1 MITTVTAPIWRWTS
15 GSAPASWFFA
25 TIDPHISTE
34 IRYERLGLTRGFGS
48 VPVKVTI
55 GSTIWRTSLFPSKA
69 HNGYLLPVKAAVRK
83 AEGIKEG
90 DDVEITL
97 EV

>member
-1 MITTVTAPIWRWTS
+1 MMTTVTTPIWRWTS
-15 GSAPASWFFA
+15 ATAPASWFFA
-25 TIDPHISTE
+25 TIDPHLSAE
-34 IRYERLGLTRGFGS
+34 IRYERLGLSRGFGS

-55 GSTIWRTSLFPSKA
+55 GSTTWRTSLFPSKT
-69 HNGYLLPVKAAVRK
+69 HNGYLLPIKAAVRK

-90 DDVEITL
+90 DDVEITF